1 MKQPIAR
8 KPRRKSQ
15 GISSEPNPM
24 GASGAAADLS
34 DGGQSDNNRPR
45 IADLAYQL
53 YERRGRHDGHDWEDW
68 FTAEQLV
75 IAGRG
80 STEDKREIP

>member
-1 MKQPIAR
+1 MKQPVAR

-15 GISSEPNPM
+15 GISSEQNPM
-24 GASGAAADLS
+24 AANVTAAELSEGARS
-34 DGGQSDNNRPR
+34 DHNRAR
-45 IADLAYQL
+45 IAGLAYQL

-68 FTAEQLV
+68 FAAEQLV

-80 STEDKREIP
+80 AMEDK